1 MPAPACPARSPDRL
15 RTDTRTTDDEPN
27 GEGLKLAATHVEG
40 KPDELT
46 AIVMIDTNLLLRWR
60 APSRQRERVRARHGG
75 LAGEEGLTLIEVMV
89 SALMVGFIA
98 IATFNGLTVATDAT
112 ASERF
117 HDQAAQLAAQSQ
129 ESLRS
134 DSAATLDAIE
144 ESAHVYTQ
152 TIGGETYTISQS
164 DKWVQDSNQN
174 ASCSATGKEHS
185 NAAGNYLQVH
195 TRITWPQQLASGEHA
210 LEQYSIITPPDGSG
224 LEVNVT
230 NGLIP
235 EKPVAGV
242 TVKAGEAEAATGEAG
257 CVIFGG
263 IPATRINVE
272 AFKVGDVTE
281 ETGAIRKDFPELLV
295 VPNLTTQVPVKLNQ
309 GAAITAEF
317 THEGKAATGDTFL
330 AGNSKLEPAPDYE
343 LGSTRFGTFGK
354 EGEYEALP
362 GEIEATPGKSY
373 AATATTPVSA
383 VYYPTGDLFP
393 YESTWTVYAGD
404 CPANNPEVADTSQ
417 FAKGSGPSVS
427 LTPGADAA
435 VQVPTSE
442 VKLEI
447 YKTTIKAGGGGLASA
462 IYPVKITNTA
472 CQKEKEEKEKE
483 TKKTYVP
490 DNASAYTLVH
500 TQDTTASGHLE
511 APYQPFGKSFELC
524 LYNKAKKYKF
534 TTTYADE
541 TVKGTT
547 IEIFLEEEKSYKD
560 AYGHS
565 VTVATNQPSC

>member
-1 MPAPACPARSPDRL
+1 
-15 RTDTRTTDDEPN
+15 
-27 GEGLKLAATHVEG
+27 
-40 KPDELT
+40 
-46 AIVMIDTNLLLRWR
+46 MIDTKLLRRWR
-60 APSRQRERVRARHGG
+60 APSGLLGRSHARREGSAGDRRG

-117 HDQAAQLAAQSQ
+117 HDQADLLAAQSQ

-144 ESAHVYTQ
+144 ESAHIYTQ

-164 DKWVQDSNQN
+164 DRWVQDANQN

-195 TRITWPQQLASGEHA
+195 TRVTWPQQLASGEHA

-224 LEVNVT
+224 LEVDVS

-235 EKPVAGV
+235 EQPVAGV
-242 TVKAGEAEAATGEAG
+242 TVRAGEAESTTGEAG

-263 IPATRINVE
+263 IPATRVNVE
-272 AFKVGDVTE
+272 AFKVGDVTQ
-281 ETGAIRKDFPELLV
+281 TGAIKKDFPELLV
-295 VPNLTTQVPVKLNQ
+295 VPNLTTQVPVTLNQ

-317 THEGKAATGDTFL
+317 THEGKAVTGDTFV
-330 AGNSKLEPAPDYE
+330 ASNAKLEPSPDLE

-373 AATATTPVSA
+373 AATATTPIST
-383 VYYPTGDLFP
+383 VYYPSGDLFP
-393 YESTWTVYAGD
+393 YEGAWTVYAGD
-404 CPANNPEVADTSQ
+404 CAENSPEAVDTSQ
-417 FAKGSGPSVS
+417 FPKGSNPSVS
-427 LTPGADAA
+427 LTPGGDPT
-435 VQVPTSE
+435 VKVPTSE
-442 VKLEI
+442 VTLDVYEGTKASKGSLES
-447 YKTTIKAGGGGLASA
+447 KSR
-462 IYPVKITNTA
+462 PVKITDTTCA
-472 CQKEKEEKEKE
+472 SS
-483 TKKTYVP
+483 KTP
-490 DNASAYTLVH
+490 DNASSFSTIH
-500 TQDTTASGHLE
+500 TQDTTTGTKPGHLE
-511 APYQPFGKSFELC
+511 APYQPFGKSFTLC
-524 LYNKAKKYKF
+524 LWDETAQKTY

-541 TVKGTT
+541 TIAGPTLEVFLNEPEGEYEDSGHHKVKVKKGQTKNT
-547 IEIFLEEEKSYKD
+547 
-560 AYGHS
+560 
-565 VTVATNQPSC
+565 C

>member
-1 MPAPACPARSPDRL
+1 MSRGGA
-15 RTDTRTTDDEPN
+15 
-27 GEGLKLAATHVEG
+27 
-40 KPDELT
+40 DELT

-60 APSRQRERVRARHGG
+60 APSGQRGRIPARRGG

-117 HDQAAQLAAQSQ
+117 HDQAALLAAQSQ

-185 NAAGNYLQVH
+185 NAAGNYLQIH
-195 TRITWPQQLASGEHA
+195 TRITWPQQLASGAHA

-224 LEVNVT
+224 LEVDVT

-242 TVKAGEAEAATGEAG
+242 TVRAAEAESTTGEAG

-263 IPATRINVE
+263 IPATRVNVE
-272 AFKVGDVTE
+272 AFKVGDVTQ
-281 ETGAIRKDFPELLV
+281 TGAIRKDFPELLV
-295 VPNLTTQVPVKLNQ
+295 VPNLTTQVPVTLNQ

-317 THEGKAATGDTFL
+317 THEGKAATGDTFV
-330 AGNSKLEPAPDYE
+330 ASNSKLEPAPDFE
-343 LGSTRFGTFGK
+343 LGSTRFGAFGK

-362 GEIEATPGKSY
+362 GEHRSDARQIVRGHGQDPGQ
-373 AATATTPVSA
+373 PRLLPLGRPLPLRRRLDGVR
-383 VYYPTGDLFP
+383 
-393 YESTWTVYAGD
+393 
-404 CPANNPEVADTSQ
+404 
-417 FAKGSGPSVS
+417 
-427 LTPGADAA
+427 
-435 VQVPTSE
+435 
-442 VKLEI
+442 
-447 YKTTIKAGGGGLASA
+447 GGLRRKQPRSRRPEP
-462 IYPVKITNTA
+462 IRRKLRS
-472 CQKEKEEKEKE
+472 ERL
-483 TKKTYVP
+483 P
-490 DNASAYTLVH
+490 DARWGRHGQSPDV
-500 TQDTTASGHLE
+500 
-511 APYQPFGKSFELC
+511 
-524 LYNKAKKYKF
+524 
-534 TTTYADE
+534 
-541 TVKGTT
+541 
-547 IEIFLEEEKSYKD
+547 
-560 AYGHS
+560 
-565 VTVATNQPSC
+565 